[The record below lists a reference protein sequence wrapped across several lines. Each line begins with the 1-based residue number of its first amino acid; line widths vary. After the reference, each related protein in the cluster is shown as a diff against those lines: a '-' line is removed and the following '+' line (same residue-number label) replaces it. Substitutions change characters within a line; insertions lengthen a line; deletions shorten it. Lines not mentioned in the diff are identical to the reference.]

1 MKLEDEAKK
10 FMEQKYEALD
20 FRSYQDMAS
29 ETAVYKAEH
38 QVIYPALGLAAEA
51 GEVANKVKKILRD
64 GNFNREAIADE
75 VGDCLWYIAALC
87 RDLNVDMKELAKNNL
102 RKLHDRKARGV
113 IQGSGTSVNG
123 TLYCK
128 HHQWP
133 SISEGLWY
141 S

>member
-1 MKLEDEAKK
+1 
-10 FMEQKYEALD
+10 MEQKYEALN
-20 FRSYQDMAS
+20 FRSYQDMAA
-29 ETAVYKAEH
+29 ETAVYKSEH

-113 IQGSGTSVNG
+113 IQGSGDTR
-123 TLYCK
+123 
-128 HHQWP
+128 
-133 SISEGLWY
+133 
-141 S
+141 

>member
-1 MKLEDEAKK
+1 
-10 FMEQKYEALD
+10 MEQKYETLD
-20 FRSYQDMAS
+20 FRSYQDMAA
-29 ETAVYKAEH
+29 ETAVYKSEH

-113 IQGSGTSVNG
+113 IQGSGDTR
-123 TLYCK
+123 
-128 HHQWP
+128 
-133 SISEGLWY
+133 
-141 S
+141 